1 MAKWSSRF
9 LLLNVLRER
18 VSSVYSSNPFERASW
33 KIEKHLFDRFNCVRK
48 VFEKTR
54 LTRLE
59 TVRWIVAQ
67 PVKLFSNRWT
77 AWVPNHR
84 AWNICWFCSFWWIFL
99 FFYFFQNLNKRFEIA
114 SSNESKTI
122 IWIPV
127 PLNSSRY
134 VCIFLEMKW
143 KKGKEIFFL
152 SWEYFQYSEYSHI
165 IHADGIQYPPK

>member
-1 MAKWSSRF
+1 MLNSLSFSLSAFFILVPPLQLRRELVRCVSLRAIKISFMAKWSSRF

-77 AWVPNHR
+77 ARVPNHR
-84 AWNICWFCSFWWIFL
+84 AWNICWFCSFWWT
-99 FFYFFQNLNKRFEIA
+99 FYFF
-114 SSNESKTI
+114 
-122 IWIPV
+122 
-127 PLNSSRY
+127 
-134 VCIFLEMKW
+134 
-143 KKGKEIFFL
+143 IFFKIL
-152 SWEYFQYSEYSHI
+152 TRGLRLHRVTSRRQ
-165 IHADGIQYPPK
+165 